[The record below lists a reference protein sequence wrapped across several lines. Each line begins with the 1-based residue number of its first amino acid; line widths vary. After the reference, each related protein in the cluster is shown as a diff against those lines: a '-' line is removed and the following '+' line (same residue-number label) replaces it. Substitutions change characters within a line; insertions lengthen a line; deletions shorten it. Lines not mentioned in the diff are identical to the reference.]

1 MTEEQTGPGSADGKP
16 PAATPR
22 ALGEADG
29 PPAEAPVTP
38 VVGPPAEATVTR
50 VVGPRRTSG
59 RSILAALFWLLA
71 CLAILASG
79 VTLWAHQTVLTPQGW
94 GGIVAGIA
102 ADEEVIAATSER
114 LVDRVSEALAID
126 EKVAQILPG
135 EMTVLAGAITRSV
148 QDRVADRV
156 AEIAASEPVQDAFVR
171 ANELAHEAA
180 MKVIRGGDSEVLT
193 SQDGAITLNV
203 FPLIESVLVG
213 LQDAGL
219 IDESR
224 EIPDLSSFEPN
235 PERVA
240 RLEAVLGRE
249 LPDDIG
255 TITLIESDRL
265 GTVQSAVRA
274 FDVITVA
281 LIALA
286 IICVLLALWLS
297 SRRLRMLLWLAIGSI
312 VALLLGRGFTRLVI
326 EDITG
331 TLGDGEDAA
340 AVIAVMDSSVDSLLW
355 FTFALIVVALIVAGL
370 AILAE
375 RRAEL
380 VEAAAEPRSVR
391 EWLRSRSRV
400 IGYVGIGL
408 VAFVVLWNVGGADIT
423 LLAGALLGIV
433 LIVVSLL
440 GGHDGAGGPEA
451 AVVTSEGGS
460 G

>member
-1 MTEEQTGPGSADGKP
+1 MTEERTEATSLDGEP
-16 PAATPR
+16 PA
-22 ALGEADG
+22 
-29 PPAEAPVTP
+29 PPKAPGTTDELTAEAPTP
-38 VVGPPAEATVTR
+38 
-50 VVGPRRTSG
+50 GPRRTSG
-59 RSILAALFWLLA
+59 RSILAALFWLLS
-71 CLAILASG
+71 CLAILAGG
-79 VTLWAHQTVLTPQGW
+79 VTLWAHQTILTSDGW
-94 GGIVAGIA
+94 GTIVAGLA
-102 ADEEVIAATSER
+102 SDEEVIAATSER
-114 LVDRVSEALAID
+114 LVDRVSESLAISD
-126 EKVAQILPG
+126 RVAQILPG
-135 EMTVLAGAITRSV
+135 EMNLLAGAITRSV
-148 QDRVADRV
+148 QDRVTDRV
-156 AEIAASEPVQDAFVR
+156 AEIAATEPVQDAFIR

-180 MKVIRGGDSEVLT
+180 MTAIRGGDSEVLT
-193 SQDGAITLNV
+193 SQEGTISLNV

-219 IDESR
+219 IDQGR
-224 EIPDLSSFEPN
+224 EIPDLSGFEPD

-240 RLEAVLGRE
+240 RLETILGRD

-265 GTVQSAVRA
+265 ERVQTAVRA

-286 IICVLLALWLS
+286 LVCIALALWLS
-297 SRRLRMLLWLAIGSI
+297 QRRLRMLLWLAIGSI

-331 TLGDGEDAA
+331 TLRDGENGP
-340 AVIAVMDSSVDSLLW
+340 AVVAVVDSSVDSLLW
-355 FTFALIVVALIVAGL
+355 FTFALIVVALIVAGI

-380 VEAAAEPRSVR
+380 AEAAAEPDSVR
-391 EWLRSRSRV
+391 EWLRSRSRA

-408 VAFVVLWNVGGADIT
+408 VAFVVVWNVGGTDIT

-440 GGHDGAGGPEA
+440 GGRG
-451 AVVTSEGGS
+451 EGVPTAEQAES
-460 G
+460 